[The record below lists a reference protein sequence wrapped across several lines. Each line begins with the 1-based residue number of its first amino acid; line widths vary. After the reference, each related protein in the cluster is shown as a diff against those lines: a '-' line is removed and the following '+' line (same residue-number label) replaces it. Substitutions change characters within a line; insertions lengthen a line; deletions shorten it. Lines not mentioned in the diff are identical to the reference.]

1 MWHRPNV
8 RAGGREVAFGAE
20 DCGGKSTA
28 DLLDRLTGWLD
39 ADDSAASEV
48 DRVLR
53 APWRHLTH
61 QASGT
66 EQVRQTELQRLQNAG
81 SAEER
86 VRSDYRG
93 RYAIELLQNAHDAC
107 ADAAAVGQAWLRLTP
122 TALLVANQGVPF
134 TAERIDSLLQLGDSS
149 KKADRAEHHTIGY
162 KGIGF
167 SAVLEITDQPQIIS
181 ASTRFCFHRHA
192 ARERVGQVLGS
203 QPRAVPMRYFP
214 FPLNQDDLGE
224 DAAAV
229 EDLVDGGAVTV
240 IRLPLVNPR
249 KAKEVQAELQ
259 SGLRPETLLFMPH
272 LQRLTLATPTTATR
286 WSRRAGHRVGPGQL
300 QHLREEGGTTRS
312 WLVASRTVALDKAA
326 VAALDDPLW
335 ASVRQANVSIGV
347 PWRDGEPDP
356 GRGDQPMHVY
366 FPTDDRLGRP
376 LLVHG
381 DFYVQSNRRRITSA
395 GRGADVSRA
404 IAEVAA
410 DLTADLAVT
419 LADHGNTLLRTLA
432 PCGPADGFGTVLA
445 QMIDARL
452 RESRILRPA
461 DQSGPVAAAGLRR
474 VAADL
479 RQRHLAALVD
489 VLSPRN
495 DILRAG
501 DDAGCEKWLDSLG
514 TAPLPAAVVAK
525 RLTPHASTPY
535 EAMLSV
541 VARWHGNLQQHE
553 AFAAK
558 QILQRRPLLQDQDG
572 KWSPPQRLV
581 RLDPRTPPLP
591 EQLARPEY
599 APPKSKAAREFAAA
613 ALAVE
618 VLTPQIALESVL
630 DDVARRP
637 ADREAP
643 GVLPFLRALWR
654 SDQAV
659 LRHAERAR
667 LERVPIPARIIGSR
681 DDPGHSP
688 AGSVYFGRQWTNSET
703 LERMYRPFQRQEFL
717 AASPPEERVQRQSDR
732 QFWTALGVRDT
743 PRYLPLDE
751 VRSKALNAWKALD
764 AVREARVCPDR
775 HLGSDRAY
783 RGEVLDRLG
792 ELLEQDDERALR
804 ALARH
809 LCGQAKPL
817 GEPVTVV
824 CQHGSHSRPRG
835 RIAIGFQRWLLTTR
849 PWLPTDGGP
858 TGRQLRLPQD
868 AWTDVPAGA
877 PRTVLPTPTLPVTDP
892 ASLDLNTAHR
902 PGVERLEA
910 AMEAVRDAFPRLDE
924 APSDVQDGAGWLLR
938 KLDGAAAKHGG
949 AARRAAGPLPA
960 RQSSAAVWSH
970 SPVIADLP
978 GAEAVPGVA
987 WLAPSPWTGL
997 QRRYQ
1002 LERASAVVKADV
1014 ASTAAHPARPLLTR
1028 QDRVHLL
1035 ALLID
1040 RGGEPGSLAFRLGN
1054 LDEQRVTRLQ
1064 VAYRIHGRTWSV
1076 EPAYHLDLHLNA
1088 RGRLQGAE
1096 LRSLVNLETADLV
1109 QLGHVLAQY
1118 LAVGE
1123 SGDLVGQ
1130 YLIVRDVLLSVHP
1143 ILPTQIAEAGQALR
1157 RYRGNEDAAGA
1168 PRRNDTDEPAGDAA
1182 EGQSDPADERQ
1193 PAEDEAPVPPGT
1205 GHPTG
1210 QQATDPGKDT
1220 GTAGP
1225 PAGGAG
1231 QITAPP
1237 GASGRDDQ
1245 GGQPT
1250 YGPPAAPAPRRESVR
1265 FGAAERRAGGDG
1277 AARRAS
1283 STQGAPRT
1291 GDRPGAG
1298 TTGAATSADT
1308 GDRRATEKA
1317 AEDVTVSF
1325 LQTRYAAAVERVGD
1339 QNLGWDLTAT
1349 LPDGNRLLVEV
1360 KGFASRS
1367 PDFVITRGELRAAK
1381 ARSEYRVCV
1390 VTGVGTTNG
1399 EVAWIEDTAALLADD
1414 CLDPF
1419 QWIVRDWPR
1428 CDHESQPWSDE

>member
-1 MWHRPNV
+1 M
-8 RAGGREVAFGAE
+8 ALGAE
-20 DCGGKSTA
+20 ESGGNYTA
-28 DLLDRLTGWLD
+28 ELLDRLTGWLE
-39 ADDSAASEV
+39 ADDSAATEV
-48 DRVLR
+48 DRLLR

-66 EQVRQTELQRLQNAG
+66 KQVRQTELQRLQNAG

-86 VRSDYRG
+86 VRTDYRG

-107 ADAAAVGQAWLRLTP
+107 ADADTIGQAWLRLTP

-134 TAERIDSLLQLGDSS
+134 TADRIDSLLQLGDSS

-162 KGIGF
+162 KGVGF

-192 ARERVGQVLGS
+192 ALERVGQVLGS

-224 DAAAV
+224 DSAAV
-229 EDLVDGGAVTV
+229 EDLLNGGAVTV

-249 KAKEVQAELQ
+249 KSKEVQAELQ

-272 LQRLTLATPTTATR
+272 LQRLTLETPASAIR
-286 WSRRAGHRVGPGQL
+286 WSRRAGHRVAPGQL

-312 WLVASRTVALDKAA
+312 WLIASRTVALDKAE

-335 ASVRQANVSIGV
+335 ASVRQANISVGV
-347 PWRDGEPDP
+347 PWRDGKPDP
-356 GRGDQPMHVY
+356 DRGDQPMHVY

-404 IAEVAA
+404 IAAAAA
-410 DLTADLAVT
+410 DLTADLAVA

-432 PCGPADGFGTVLA
+432 PCGPADGFGSVLA

-452 RESRILRPA
+452 RERRILRPA
-461 DQSGPVAAAGLRR
+461 DQSAPVAAAGLRR

-479 RQRHLAALVD
+479 SQRHLAALVD
-489 VLSPRN
+489 VMSPRN

-501 DDAGCEKWLDSLG
+501 DDAGCGKWLDSLG
-514 TAPLPAAVVAK
+514 TATLPAAAVVE

-535 EAMLSV
+535 DAMLSV

-553 AFAAK
+553 AFATK
-558 QILQRRPLLQDQDG
+558 QILQRRPLLQDKDG
-572 KWSPPQRLV
+572 RWSPPQRLV

-591 EQLARPEY
+591 AQLARPEY
-599 APPKSKAAREFAAA
+599 APPRSKAARDFAAA

-618 VLTPQIALESVL
+618 VLTPQIALDAVL
-630 DDVARRP
+630 DYVARRP

-659 LRHAERAR
+659 LRQAARDR
-667 LERVPIPARIIGSR
+667 LERVAVPARIIGSR

-688 AGSVYFGRQWTNSET
+688 AGSVYFGRHWTNSET
-703 LERMYRPFQRQEFL
+703 LERMYRPFQRREFL

-743 PRYLPLDE
+743 PRHLPLDA

-764 AVREARVCPDR
+764 AVQEARVCPDR

-809 LCGQAKPL
+809 LCGEAKPL

-824 CQHGSHSRPRG
+824 CRHGSHSRPRG
-835 RIAIGFQRWLLTTR
+835 RTAIGYQRWLLTTR

-858 TGRQLRLPQD
+858 TGRRLRLPQD

-892 ASLDLNTAHR
+892 AALDLNTAHR
-902 PGVERLEA
+902 PSVERLEA
-910 AMEAVRDAFPRLDE
+910 AMQAVHDAFPRLDE
-924 APSDVQDGAGWLLR
+924 APSDMQDGAGWLLR

-949 AARRAAGPLPA
+949 GAARRAPGPLPA
-960 RQSSAAVWSH
+960 RQSGAAVWSC

-978 GAEAVPGVA
+978 GAEDVPGVS

-1014 ASTAAHPARPLLTR
+1014 TSTAAYPARPLLTR

-1054 LDEQRVTRLQ
+1054 LDEQRVTSLQ
-1064 VAYRIHGRTWSV
+1064 VTYRIHGRMWSV
-1076 EPAYHLDLHLNA
+1076 EPAYHLDPHLNV

-1096 LRSLVNLETADLV
+1096 LRSVVNLETADLV

-1130 YLIVRDVLLSVHP
+1130 YLIVRDVLLSAHR

-1157 RYRGNEDAAGA
+1157 RYRANEDAAGVP
-1168 PRRNDTDEPAGDAA
+1168 PRKETDGPAGDAA
-1182 EGQSDPADERQ
+1182 EEQSDPADAGQ
-1193 PAEDEAPVPPGT
+1193 PADDEAPAPAGT
-1205 GHPTG
+1205 AGAGGQRPTG
-1210 QQATDPGKDT
+1210 PGKDA
-1220 GTAGP
+1220 GAAGP
-1225 PAGGAG
+1225 SAGVPGQTPAL
-1231 QITAPP
+1231 P
-1237 GASGRDDQ
+1237 GASGRDDED
-1245 GGQPT
+1245 GQHAN
-1250 YGPPAAPAPRRESVR
+1250 GPPAAPAPRRESVR
-1265 FGAAERRAGGDG
+1265 FGATERRAAGNR
-1277 AARRAS
+1277 AARRAPS
-1283 STQGAPRT
+1283 AQGSPRT
-1291 GDRPGAG
+1291 GDRSGAG
-1298 TTGAATSADT
+1298 STGAATSVDT
-1308 GDRRATEKA
+1308 ADRRATEKA
-1317 AEDVTVSF
+1317 AEDVAISF
-1325 LQTRYAAAVERVGD
+1325 LQTRYAATVERVGD

-1360 KGFASRS
+1360 KGFAGRS

-1399 EVAWIEDTAALLADD
+1399 EVAWIEDTAALLADN

-1428 CDHESQPWSDE
+1428 CDHDSQPWSDE